1 MKNYK
6 DSNYALNKYSQG
18 IVYQFADGMAE
29 ITLEEYLRENPDK
42 TESDFKELK
51 ALSDEIY
58 YQQSR
63 QECRVSY
70 LDVSINGMEDAI
82 ADPNASAETEL
93 IRKEDEKKALE
104 SAKRLLESGKLTA
117 VQKRRFYLYFFRGLS
132 TRQIAKLEGVHQR
145 AVWDSLM
152 WAEKKLKKIYG
163 K

>member
-63 QECRVSY
+63 QE
-70 LDVSINGMEDAI
+70 
-82 ADPNASAETEL
+82 
-93 IRKEDEKKALE
+93 
-104 SAKRLLESGKLTA
+104 
-117 VQKRRFYLYFFRGLS
+117 
-132 TRQIAKLEGVHQR
+132 
-145 AVWDSLM
+145 
-152 WAEKKLKKIYG
+152 
-163 K
+163 

>member
-104 SAKRLLESGKLTA
+104 SAKRLLESAKLTA
-117 VQKRRFYLYFFRGLS
+117 VQKRRFYLYFFRDCL
-132 TRQIAKLEGVHQR
+132 L
-145 AVWDSLM
+145 
-152 WAEKKLKKIYG
+152 
-163 K
+163 

>member
-1 MKNYK
+1 MRNYK

-152 WAEKKLKKIYG
+152 WAEKK
-163 K
+163 